1 MKELLKKIRIA
12 QINRDY
18 LEELSYLNNLMKW
31 SKVNEIL

>member
-18 LEELSYLNNLMKW
+18 LEELKLFKQLDEMERNQ
-31 SKVNEIL
+31 

>member
-18 LEELSYLNNLMKW
+18 LEELKLLKQLDEM
-31 SKVNEIL
+31 EQGE